1 MGMTQKIAAKPLTP
15 EKLQEVMLKIRK
27 GATSSLTMSQ
37 ISAVLNAIG
46 GSLGP
51 TVGATPAFYQSQ
63 GIDSRH
69 AYAETDAGKDAV
81 IKNLERH
88 QSPVPSNPKLGV
100 VYVTEIRT
108 PQGIDSPYSKNKFV
122 IEYKAYVG
130 VAGIRVSLGGAS
142 GDVLPSAHDGAYD
155 MLKPMDQGG
164 SPDTS
169 VRIRDVSPSEIVRWL
184 IEHNWKEKVN
194 AYLNMEEHVPA
205 AQRTRDS
212 TGTCSVCF
220 QNVKIQ
226 PGSQLPLI
234 VLHGY
239 KRPRYGYV
247 IGRCEGTRYPPF
259 ELSIQGTENYLE
271 KGLKST
277 EKDFD
282 AKLASLKADDL
293 ETLTVR
299 TRVSGPKVLHKGDPD
314 WDKYLNISIENISGL
329 LGQVREDIK
338 IYTLLVQH
346 WKERPLPREGEKLHD
361 WYTEGRKA
369 SLQES
374 VVLRHLASIVARR
387 HLAR

>member
-27 GATSSLTMSQ
+27 GATASLTLSQ
-37 ISAVLNAIG
+37 IVAVVEALG
-46 GSLGP
+46 GSIKP
-51 TVGATPAFYQSQ
+51 IVGLVNPNYKGEVFKDYVSM
-63 GIDSRH
+63 GDDDSTRE
-69 AYAETDAGKDAV
+69 AAKRLWPYKV
-81 IKNLERH
+81 
-88 QSPVPSNPKLGV
+88 SVVPSNPKPGML
-100 VYVTEIRT
+100 YVTDISEEKKT
-108 PQGIDSPYSKNKFV
+108 PSGYLVVEFN
-122 IEYKAYVG
+122 ALVG
-130 VAGIRVSLGGAS
+130 VQGVHISLGG
-142 GDVLPSAHDGAYD
+142 
-155 MLKPMDQGG
+155 DQGDIL
-164 SPDTS
+164 PDWNDVDPV
-169 VRIRDVSPSEIVRWL
+169 VRELKHNGHLGEPRKLSLYRIQDWL
-184 IEHNWKEKVN
+184 KEHGWKEKVN

-212 TGTCSVCF
+212 TGTCPVCF

-247 IGRCEGTRYPPF
+247 VGKCEGTRFPPF
-259 ELSIQGTENYLE
+259 ELSVQGTESYLE
-271 KGLKST
+271 RGLKAT
-277 EKDFD
+277 ERDFE

>member
-293 ETLTVR
+293 ETLTVQ
-299 TRVSGPKVLHKGDPD
+299 TRGGKQVLHKGDQD
-314 WDKYLNISIENISGL
+314 WDKHLKHALMAVEGTLEQIRG
-329 LGQVREDIK
+329 DIK
-338 IYTLLVQH
+338 IYTRLVQH
-346 WKERPLPREGEKLHD
+346 WELRPLPKEGERLRD
-361 WYTEGRKA
+361 WYTEGQLSSSKVA
-369 SLQES
+369 M
-374 VVLRHLASIVARR
+374 RHLASIVAKR